1 VITIMGQATTNTTN
15 GILLV
20 ISGPSGVGKTTITHQ
35 VESALG
41 GVFSVSLTTRAMTP
55 ADRDGV
61 DYHFVSQEQFNAAR
75 ESGEL
80 LEWAEVYPGCSYGTP
95 RAPVQQALSTGR
107 LMILEIDVD
116 GAIQI
121 RKSLPQALAIFVL
134 PPNERTLLQRL
145 RSRGREDEQV
155 IQKRFNKAKREI
167 VKAWECSAYDEFI
180 VNRDL
185 PHAVSE
191 AVALVRARM
200 GERAVTS
207 V

>member
-1 VITIMGQATTNTTN
+1 
-15 GILLV
+15 
-20 ISGPSGVGKTTITHQ
+20 
-35 VESALG
+35 
-41 GVFSVSLTTRAMTP
+41 MTP
-55 ADRDGV
+55 ADREGV
-61 DYHFVSQEQFNAAR
+61 DYHFVTQEQFAHAR
-75 ESGEL
+75 DAGEL

-95 RAPVQQALSTGR
+95 RAPVQQALATGK

-121 RKSLPQALAIFVL
+121 RKSLPQALALFVL

-145 RSRGREDEQV
+145 RRRGREDEQV

-167 VKAWECSAYDEFI
+167 VKAWECGAYDEFI

-200 GERAVTS
+200 SERAEVQG